1 MSSQP
6 TSTQNNIKQWKKKR
20 AMLVYFNELD
30 PVMGH
35 QPLTEPP
42 CLQSFLDDTDVKHVL
57 NVHSG
62 HVSMTVCN
70 SIHQKYENVKVAED
84 DDETNEESEDKN
96 NVEIKEV
103 ERQIVARHLS
113 AATAVGHNR
122 PSKWVCRDIDKS
134 LFEFMKRSGNL
145 EREKIERPERQL
157 EFETKIQS
165 RRLEIEERQIVV
177 EEKDAEIRKRKLD
190 LDERQ
195 IVLEQYKIQIDKS
208 RAQIQHAKMLKGLG
222 IARLLLIWYDHI
234 LRKCVCSIAK

>member
-1 MSSQP
+1 MF
-6 TSTQNNIKQWKKKR
+6 
-20 AMLVYFNELD
+20 VYFNELD
-30 PVMGH
+30 PVIGH
-35 QPLTEPP
+35 RPSTKPP
-42 CLQSFLDDTDVKHVL
+42 CPQSSLDDTDVKLVL
-57 NVHSG
+57 NVRSG

-84 DDETNEESEDKN
+84 DDETNEESEDEN

-145 EREKIERPERQL
+145 VREKIERPERQL

-177 EEKDAEIRKRKLD
+177 EENNAEICKTKINLD
-190 LDERQ
+190 KSQ
-195 IVLEQYKIQIDKS
+195 IALEQDKIQTDKS
-208 RAQIQHAKMLKGLG
+208 RAQIQYVEMLKGLG
-222 IARLLLIWYDHI
+222 MSKKDI
-234 LRKCVCSIAK
+234 LKEIKKSV

>member
-1 MSSQP
+1 MEQDGVSQP
-6 TSTQNNIKQWKKKR
+6 EINTTIAEKKR

-62 HVSMTVCN
+62 HASMTVHN
-70 SIHQKYENVKVAED
+70 SMHEEYENIEVAED
-84 DDETNEESEDKN
+84 DDETNEESKDEDNK
-96 NVEIKEV
+96 EIEEV
-103 ERQIVARHLS
+103 ERQVVARHLS
-113 AATAVGHNR
+113 AATAVENNR
-122 PSKWVCRDIDKS
+122 PSKQACRDIDKS
-134 LFEFMKRSGNL
+134 LFEFMKGSGDQ
-145 EREKIERPERQL
+145 EREKMKRAERQL

-165 RRLEIEERQIVV
+165 RQLEVEERQIVV
-177 EEKDAEIRKRKLD
+177 EEKDAEIRKRKID

-222 IARLLLIWYDHI
+222 MSKKDI
-234 LRKCVCSIAK
+234 LKEIKKIFN